1 MSRNKILIFML
12 VMAGA
17 IWLSGCSAN
26 TQRNSLNVEKA
37 LIGHWA
43 NTNGSSDYYFS
54 DTGFTK
60 VEKDG
65 STTNMTYIVVKLND
79 SENTITIRV
88 SKPAGLLQDEE
99 TRDIKFSADKKSMTE
114 TVNILGI
121 KTGENS
127 FSYTD
132 SKTKP

>member
-1 MSRNKILIFML
+1 LIFML